1 MELFPKERLLC
12 NTNLIIVGSALCAPC
27 ILPTQ
32 QYNRFYIMQKTL
44 FILFIFFLTQN
55 LLAQPG
61 FNTVYNPNPGGSAF
75 VNVLV
80 DTDTTFILYGGTYNL
95 SPPFQQGVWLARMDT
110 MGNIVQEGN
119 YYDPNGRHMASNLN
133 YDIIKD
139 GNDGFVAVGGFLD
152 AVQSTFFISFDHD
165 LNCTGIKEYNNPGFN
180 FATLY
185 NIAPRPNGGYFIS
198 GAKVKQNQDYLGHI
212 IALDPAGNTIWEREY
227 GDDLNDEAIQQVFP
241 IEGTTD
247 ALVSKTVL
255 SRTPSVNIE
264 PLLFTSIFTVN
275 KLGLVG
281 EEWRSD
287 TLEEGGSISINRLEN
302 GDLIYV
308 TRHLLYQTDT
318 PYDLD
323 NYLVCRDSA
332 LNLKWKKKIANL
344 PNYPNTTYD
353 LIRSNDGAWLISG
366 QSLVFG
372 TPPNDLNYA
381 YPASYVY
388 KLSATGDS
396 IWQRYFIPN
405 WDLAANE
412 SQLFDIGGIGVLP
425 SGSVISAGYIDK
437 QGPTGIRS
445 YPWVVKMNSE
455 GCIDWTS
462 CISSTDDPQQ
472 DAPTGKISIVPNP
485 ASTETYIILPDI
497 PMANGQWVLYNFAGM
512 PISSGNWQKYERS
525 VQLSLAGLPAGGY
538 YFAVQFEDG
547 SVRSGKLVVQQ

>member
-1 MELFPKERLLC
+1 
-12 NTNLIIVGSALCAPC
+12 
-27 ILPTQ
+27 
-32 QYNRFYIMQKTL
+32 MQKAIYI
-44 FILFIFFLTQN
+44 FFIFILTQN

-139 GNDGFVAVGGFLD
+139 GSDGFVAVGGFLD

-165 LNCTGIKEYNNPGFN
+165 LNCTGIKEYNNSGFE
-180 FATLY
+180 FVSFS
-185 NIAPRPNGGYFIS
+185 NIVVKPSGGYFIS
-198 GAKVKQNQDYLGHI
+198 GSKTKSNDINLGFI
-212 IALDPAGNTIWEREY
+212 KSIGSEGTPVWEFEY
-227 GDDLNDEAIQQVFP
+227 GDVTNNQGIHRVVP
-241 IEGTTD
+241 INATS
-247 ALVSKTVL
+247 ALVSMPIVTK
-255 SRTPSVNIE
+255 TPSFDIE
-264 PLLFTSIFTVN
+264 PLVFSSFFTIN

-281 EEWRSD
+281 DIWKSD
-287 TLEEGGSISINRLEN
+287 TLEDGGAFSFNRIEN
-302 GDLIYV
+302 ADLVYL
-308 TRHLLYQTDT
+308 TRVVLYDTDEL
-318 PYDLD
+318 YDLV
-323 NYLVCRDSA
+323 NYIVCRDSA
-332 LNLKWKKKIANL
+332 YHIKWKRQVSPIPHFYNG
-344 PNYPNTTYD
+344 TID
-353 LIRSNDGAWLISG
+353 LDRGTDGSWFVSG
-366 QSLVFG
+366 RALVKG
-372 TPPNDLNYA
+372 IPADD
-381 YPASYVY
+381 PASWYQSDYVY

-396 IWQRYFIPN
+396 IWQRYFTPN
-405 WDLAANE
+405 WELAENE

-437 QGPTGIRS
+437 QGPSGIRS

-485 ASTETYIILPDI
+485 ASNETYIILPDI

-512 PISSGNWQKYERS
+512 TISSGNWQKYERS

-538 YFAVQFEDG
+538 FFAVQFEDG
-547 SVRSGKLVVQQ
+547 SVRTGKLVVQQ

>member
-1 MELFPKERLLC
+1 
-12 NTNLIIVGSALCAPC
+12 
-27 ILPTQ
+27 
-32 QYNRFYIMQKTL
+32 MQKAIYI
-44 FILFIFFLTQN
+44 FFIFISIQN
-55 LLAQPG
+55 LYAQPG
-61 FNTVYNPNPGGSAF
+61 FNTVYNPNPGSSAF
-75 VNVLV
+75 VNVLI

-119 YYDPNGRHMASNLN
+119 YYDPNGRHMAANLN

-165 LNCTGIKEYNNPGFN
+165 LNCTSIKEYNNPGFD

-198 GAKVKQNQDYLGHI
+198 GGKIRQNNDYLGHI
-212 IALDPAGNTIWEREY
+212 IALDPAGNTIWEHEY
-227 GDDLNDEAIQQVFP
+227 GDDLNNEAIQQVFP
-241 IEGTTD
+241 IESTND
-247 ALVSKTVL
+247 ALVSMPIVTK
-255 SRTPSVNIE
+255 TPSLDIE
-264 PLLFTSIFTVN
+264 PFLFSSFLTIN

-281 EEWRSD
+281 EVWRSD
-287 TLEEGGSISINRLEN
+287 TLEEGGAFSTNRIEN
-302 GDLIYV
+302 GDLVYL
-308 TRHLLYQTDT
+308 TRVVLYDTDEL
-318 PYDLD
+318 YDVV
-323 NYLVCRDSA
+323 NYIVCRDSTYHI
-332 LNLKWKKKIANL
+332 KWKRQVSPL
-344 PNYPNTTYD
+344 PHYYNGTID
-353 LIRSNDGAWLISG
+353 LDRGIDGSWFVSG
-366 QSLVFG
+366 RALVKG
-372 TPPNDLNYA
+372 IPVDD
-381 YPASYVY
+381 PASWYQSEYVY

-405 WDLAANE
+405 WDLAENE

-472 DAPTGKISIVPNP
+472 DAPTGKLSIVPNP

-512 PISSGNWQKYERS
+512 TISSGNWQKYERS

-547 SVRSGKLVVQQ
+547 SVRNGKLVVQQ